1 MKTHPSDRIGR
12 ISEEYSLIALLSQ
25 DSVQSLLPIEKLLQ
39 DDFSEEVY
47 FFGPA
52 QRHLTITAI
61 MRDMTF
67 GDRTRSE
74 FLKREHDI
82 IASLHAVIDRHTAFA
97 VHFDTVRATQDA
109 VIIESPDSAALNRL
123 RTEIID
129 TLSVPYAPATIAHS
143 TIARFRTETSVESL
157 NARLALIDINFTEH
171 IEELLLVR
179 ETIMPLE
186 QYEVIARFSL
196 R

>member
-25 DSVQSLLPIEKLLQ
+25 DSAQALLPIEKLLQ

-47 FFGPA
+47 CFRPA

-61 MRDMTF
+61 MRDITF
-67 GDRTRSE
+67 GERTRSE

-82 IASLHAVIDRHTAFA
+82 ITSLHAVIDHRKAFA

-109 VIIESPDSAALNRL
+109 VIIESPDIDAINGL